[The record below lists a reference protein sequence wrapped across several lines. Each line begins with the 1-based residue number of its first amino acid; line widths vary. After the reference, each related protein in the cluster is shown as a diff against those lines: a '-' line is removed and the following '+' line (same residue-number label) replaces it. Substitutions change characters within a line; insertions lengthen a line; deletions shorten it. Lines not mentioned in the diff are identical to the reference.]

1 MGRPRTDTKSK
12 LLLMANDLVWQSS
25 YGFVSVDDICKAAG
39 IKKGSFYYYFS
50 SKAALAVAA
59 MEESY
64 QGYEAEIISIF
75 SSAIPPVERFEKLA
89 DFIYEKQKQAFEK
102 YGRVCGCP
110 FASLGSEMAGN
121 EELIQKKADEILH
134 RQGNVFKETLQEMV
148 DSGLLPVKTDI
159 SNTGSQIITSILGQ
173 VMVARIQNNLSNLKK
188 DVKLSLFQTLG
199 LETHISGMS
208 TKPQEQQNGQ

>member
-1 MGRPRTDTKSK
+1 MGRPSTDTKSK
-12 LLLMANDLVWQSS
+12 LLLTANNLIWQSS
-25 YGFVSVDDICKAAG
+25 YGSVSVDDICQAAD

-50 SKAALAVAA
+50 SKAELAVAA

-64 QGYEAEIISIF
+64 QSYEMQIISLF
-75 SSAIPPVERFEKLA
+75 SSTLSPIQRFEELA
-89 DFIYEKQKQAFEK
+89 EFIYDKQKQAYDK

-134 RQGNVFKETLQEMV
+134 RQGNAFKDTLQEMV
-148 DSGLLPVKTDI
+148 DSGLLPVNTDI
-159 SNTGSQIITSILGQ
+159 ANTGSQIITAILGQ
-173 VMVARIQNNLSNLKK
+173 VMVARIQNNLDNLKK

-199 LETHISGMS
+199 LETHISGMH
-208 TKPQEQQNGQ
+208 TTLQEQQNGR